1 MNEHVQTHRH
11 APVHTGKFTRA
22 CRVHI
27 CILTARVHMCTYAGS
42 HTWPCTCMYMQTHT
56 CTLKGGGAS
65 SPTLS
70 LFLPNSQSSEEGGAS
85 FKQPARKGNHDL
97 PDPTHPRH
105 WPDPLQGL
113 HVAAFKSKYLAVAI
127 ETRPLPGAPRGEAAV
142 VCAPFSL
149 LLQPQASPDQPS
161 SCKERPRRR
170 EDLLGRGG
178 WGWRGAMATAGAAPS
193 PVPSAESQAT
203 LPAPRLCPFLLLCS
217 LGSICSLV
225 TEKISLCCFNI

>member
-1 MNEHVQTHRH
+1 M
-11 APVHTGKFTRA
+11 
-22 CRVHI
+22 
-27 CILTARVHMCTYAGS
+27 
-42 HTWPCTCMYMQTHT
+42 
-56 CTLKGGGAS
+56 
-65 SPTLS
+65 
-70 LFLPNSQSSEEGGAS
+70 
-85 FKQPARKGNHDL
+85 
-97 PDPTHPRH
+97 
-105 WPDPLQGL
+105 
-113 HVAAFKSKYLAVAI
+113 AAFKSKYLAVAV

-203 LPAPRLCPFLLLCS
+203 LPAPRLCRRPFLLLCS